1 MKKYNQKALFDTLV
15 SFYLITAE
23 DEGEL
28 LGHIRSSI
36 GALVRKARK
45 QISAELNTKQQI
57 DSLLHLIYQEWGF
70 HCDPDQYFYVD
81 NLYLDK
87 VLHSK
92 QGMPVSLG
100 AIVLYL
106 ASSLQLPIYPIN
118 FPTQLVLRVELENE
132 VLFIDPWDG
141 RYISR
146 AMLATL
152 FEGYLGFG
160 HQLSEEDLA
169 ISSEQEIDYRVR
181 QVAKHALIRE
191 GRNISALQ
199 LIENL
204 LYSNP
209 DDPYEIRDRGLVLA
223 NMQCIDAAVA
233 DLDYFVEK
241 CPDDPTAVLLVA
253 QLAELKQQHYVL
265 H

>member
-15 SFYLITAE
+15 SFYLITCD

-28 LGHIRSSI
+28 LSHIRSSM
-36 GALVRKARK
+36 GGLVRKARK
-45 QISAELNTKQQI
+45 QIGEELSSKQKVEH
-57 DSLLHLIYQEWGF
+57 LLRLVYQEWGF

-81 NLYLDK
+81 NLYLAK
-87 VLHSK
+87 VFERK

-106 ASSLQLPIYPIN
+106 AASLQLPIYPIN
-118 FPTQLVLRVELENE
+118 FPTQLVLRVDLEE
-132 VLFIDPWDG
+132 ETLFIDPWDG
-141 RYISR
+141 KFISR
-146 AMLATL
+146 SMLATL

-160 HQLSEEDLA
+160 HQLREEDLS
-169 ISSEQEIDYRVR
+169 ISSEAEIDHRVY

-191 GRNISALQ
+191 GRNFSALQ
-199 LIENL
+199 VIEHL
-204 LYSNP
+204 LLWHP

-223 NMQCIDAAVA
+223 NMQCIDAAIA

-253 QLAELKQQHYVL
+253 QLAELKQHNDVL